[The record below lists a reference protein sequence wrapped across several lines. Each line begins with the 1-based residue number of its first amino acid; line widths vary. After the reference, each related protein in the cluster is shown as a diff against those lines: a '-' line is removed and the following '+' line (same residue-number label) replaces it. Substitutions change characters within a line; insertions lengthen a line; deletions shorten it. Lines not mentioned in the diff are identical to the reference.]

1 MANDF
6 FCIDLGE
13 SFIRISDI
21 KKAGNLFEAKSLG
34 MIDVDPVFF
43 RAEAEGVTEKQA
55 AVLSKAIAQLKITKK
70 NVNIV
75 IPDSYSYNQFIETP
89 KLNEKELLSAI
100 KYQADQ
106 FIPMPLEEI
115 NLDIE
120 ILKDD
125 EKNKKILTLIAA
137 APKKIVSK
145 VESLAE
151 YAGLAPQT
159 IETEISAIGRLIGD
173 VFKPQAKTETPQGF
187 LFINLNFSS
196 TSVYFFDKSLGI
208 LVFSYNFSIGYNLFL
223 KEIQINLNVD
233 QKKAIELLKT
243 LGMSKNA
250 SYNLQAILT
259 PVVKDFLG
267 EIQKAITLLKQKYN
281 TQVTNIYTFNET
293 SRFHALEE
301 IIGKYFAIP
310 TSNFN
315 LYSMFAKNSTVDALK
330 NDLGF
335 FVPSI
340 GANLR

>member
-34 MIDVDPVFF
+34 VIYVDPVFF